1 MGLGMV
7 KHQAIRKDEAGKK
20 FQVII
25 CSGKGLGESFVN
37 SLNPSDPIILMLG
50 ATPYPGTLFVQLDRP
65 INLKGVPYSANNSEV
80 VKILSGSI
88 EGRAVVIKWT
98 ERYPKNLQLISNS
111 HLRSDLKLVDGQY
124 SEILFASE
132 DILNNSPEI
141 YWLSFLQWAKTTRL
155 ANFRRKFI
163 RKFKGN
169 HKI

>member
-7 KHQAIRKDEAGKK
+7 KHQAFRKGEAGKK
-20 FQVII
+20 FEVII

-50 ATPYPGTLFVQLDRP
+50 ATPYPGTLFVQLKRP
-65 INLKGVPYSANNSEV
+65 INLKGFPYPTNNSEG
-80 VKILSGSI
+80 VKILLGSL
-88 EGRAVVIKWT
+88 ESKAVVIKWT
-98 ERYPKNLQLISNS
+98 KRYPRNLQLISNFY
-111 HLRSDLKLVDGQY
+111 LRSDLKLVDGQY
-124 SEILFASE
+124 AEILIASG

-141 YWLSFLQWAKTTRL
+141 YWLSLLQWAKTTRL
-155 ANFRRKFI
+155 ADFRRKFI